1 MTSRLGVQSKSGR
14 CILLAYWGLSPVRIP
29 PVILFHQP
37 PGLFS
42 SPKSHYYN
50 VLNLLCSEFLVLFL
64 CCVGVSTYNKIRLKC
79 LKNEADYWVENDLVL
94 HSDLL
99 FTFSFLLLTWCC
111 NVGKKKKQ
119 KKKRKENVKSCIIY
133 EICIKEKCNS
143 IINKILIQF
152 LEPVV
157 RLKFVINV

>member
-37 PGLFS
+37 PAFFLLQSHIITMFWICYVLNFLFCFFVVWVWALTIRFVLNAWRMKQIIGLKMISYFTLTSYLLFLFS
-42 SPKSHYYN
+42 CWHDA
-50 VLNLLCSEFLVLFL
+50 VML
-64 CCVGVSTYNKIRLKC
+64 
-79 LKNEADYWVENDLVL
+79 A
-94 HSDLL
+94 
-99 FTFSFLLLTWCC
+99 
-111 NVGKKKKQ
+111 KKKQ